1 MASLWNFVA
10 RLTRRRRQ
18 EPQRS
23 LPTANV
29 EQQGAETPPASEL
42 VPDDAASVTEPRLAG
57 AIASEWGNAIAAGDI
72 GVGPAA
78 ATTTDTASPAVSGR
92 DDGVAAEPD
101 TQRSSPAPRGLAPSR
116 QKRKDGEAV
125 AGRQLGYSVTITPQA
140 ISLDDEIKLLRSKLI
155 DKLRVQNVQLKAM
168 LERFER

>member
-1 MASLWNFVA
+1 M
-10 RLTRRRRQ
+10 
-18 EPQRS
+18 
-23 LPTANV
+23 
-29 EQQGAETPPASEL
+29 
-42 VPDDAASVTEPRLAG
+42 
-57 AIASEWGNAIAAGDI
+57 
-72 GVGPAA
+72 GPAA

-101 TQRSSPAPRGLAPSR
+101 TQHSSPAPRALAPRR
-116 QKRKDGEAV
+116 QKKKDGEAV
-125 AGRQLGYSVTITPQA
+125 AGRQLGYSVTITPQAITPQA